1 MPDTRAKGVADA
13 AARLRQRQRALAVEG
28 QPEHTAFMD
37 EAMRALWSGLRRM
50 PQDLRLY
57 GGTALALYLNHR
69 TSTDFDFATPGG
81 LVDLQLVRTI
91 DAFAGPATVTG
102 GDGMVDLV
110 LHAGRD
116 IKVTLMECGTFVP
129 KPVLP
134 PRRASNGVAV
144 ADPVDLVCAKLVAA
158 AQRDVARDFVD
169 LAAAERRWPGILEQG
184 LDVARQATHH
194 QRAALI
200 ANLRDPPPNAAR
212 ELDAAARAALAN
224 HAAALSPVRRG
235 QTRGRDA

>member
-28 QPEHTAFMD
+28 QPENTAFMD
-37 EAMRALWSGLRRM
+37 EAMRSLWSELRRM

-81 LVDLQLVRTI
+81 FVDLQLVRTI

-116 IKVTLMECGTFVP
+116 IKVTLMECGNFVP

-144 ADPVDLVCAKLVAA
+144 ADPVDLVAA

-169 LAAAERRWPGILEQG
+169 LAAAERRWPGILEKG
-184 LDVARQATHH
+184 LNVARQATNH